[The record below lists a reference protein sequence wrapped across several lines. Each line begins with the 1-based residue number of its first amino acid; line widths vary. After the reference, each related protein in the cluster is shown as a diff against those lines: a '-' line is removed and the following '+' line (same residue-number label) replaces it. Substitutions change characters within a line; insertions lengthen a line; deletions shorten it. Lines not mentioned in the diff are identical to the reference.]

1 MLQRY
6 RRGLN
11 HIMTHIT
18 NHGPSGWRNYHGSV
32 AHQVAQL
39 CETRF
44 DEPCGSLIETL
55 AQTAAAT
62 AQMLG
67 RARIAGHQVNPLG
80 SGWSFTDLV
89 AGTDCV
95 LGVRVGDGGPCSDRG
110 LVWPVTPGQ
119 CRAADPERLA
129 VVWGGTRIGQLNRAL
144 AARGR
149 SLRTSGSHD
158 GQTLA
163 GAVGTGVH
171 GGAHRQGGIQ
181 NHVRGLHI
189 VAGPG
194 QAWWLERQR
203 EPVMADGFA
212 RQLGARL
219 IRDDQLFD
227 AALVHLGGMGVI
239 NAVLIDTVP
248 LFVCDVLA
256 ALAPITPHWLGRL
269 AAGDWRALA
278 QGHDDDP
285 YFIEVT
291 IDPAEPFTQ
300 PAMHTLLFKRADG
313 PAVAPC
319 ALDDLDLNQPLN
331 CLGRAAPVH
340 RDKAA
345 APPALAADID
355 VAALLRAQ
363 FKPARFGERWG
374 TWGEL
379 NGAHQ
384 PLAPLYNAA
393 FAVPRELAAQAVQ
406 AAAAAVA
413 GLPRHFVFTLRPVD
427 DAAGG
432 MAFTRFGRN
441 VVINL
446 DGLGTSLSPAGPM
459 AAAAVRAALAA
470 ASIPFGLHWGKLG
483 GIDAAAVASDYG
495 AARAQWQA
503 ARRRLLPPAMRAVI
517 TNPAL
522 AAWGLV

>member
-1 MLQRY
+1 MS
-6 RRGLN
+6 
-11 HIMTHIT
+11 HIVEK
-18 NHGPSGWRNYHGSV
+18 GPRDWRNYHGSV
-32 AHQVAQL
+32 ANKVAQL

-44 DEPCGSLIETL
+44 ESPHGPMTATL

-62 AQMLG
+62 AQLMG
-67 RARIAGHQVNPLG
+67 RARIAGHSVNPVG
-80 SGWSFTDLV
+80 SGWSFTSLV
-89 AGTDCV
+89 AGSDCL
-95 LGVRVGDGGPCSDRG
+95 LGLRVGDDGPCGDQG
-110 LVWPVTPGQ
+110 LVWPVAPGQ
-119 CRAADPERLA
+119 CRIPDPQRLA

-158 GQTLA
+158 GQTIA

-171 GGAHRQGGIQ
+171 GGAHAQGGFQ

-194 QAWWLERQR
+194 RAWWLERR
-203 EPVMADGFA
+203 TDPVMADGFA

-219 IRDDQLFD
+219 IRDDRLFD

-239 NAVLIDTVP
+239 NAVLIDTAP

-256 ALAPITPHWLGRL
+256 ALAPITPDWLDRL

-278 QGHDDDP
+278 QGQDDDP

-291 IDPAEPFTQ
+291 IDPAEPFSQ
-300 PAMHTLLFKRADG
+300 PAMHTLLFKRGDG
-313 PAVAPC
+313 LPAAAC
-319 ALDDLDLNQPLN
+319 ALGDLDLNQPLN
-331 CLGRAAPVH
+331 CLGRAAPAH
-340 RDKAA
+340 TAKAA
-345 APPALAADID
+345 APPALTGDID

-363 FKPARFGERWG
+363 FKPAAFGTRWG

-379 NGAHQ
+379 NGPHQ

-406 AAAAAVA
+406 AATAAVA

-427 DAAGG
+427 DAAGA
-432 MAFTRFGRN
+432 MAFTRFGCN

-446 DGLGTSLSPAGPM
+446 DGLGTSLSPVGPM

-470 ASIPFGLHWGKLG
+470 AGIPFGLHWGKLG

-495 AARAQWQA
+495 AARAQWMA

-522 AAWGLV
+522 AEWGLV